1 MLSNKAAWLDAKDT
15 KLRIGDAPVPQPGP
29 DEIIIKNRAIAVN
42 TVDWHMQ
49 DIGIFVQQWPTIL
62 GSDVA
67 GEVYEVGTEVK
78 RFKKGDRVVGS
89 VYWIPHILRSSL
101 TGM

>member
-1 MLSNKAAWLDAKDT
+1 M
-15 KLRIGDAPVPQPGP
+15 PQPGP
-29 DEIIIKNRAIAVN
+29 DEIVVKNRAIAVN

-67 GEVYEVGTEVK
+67 GEVHEIGAEVT
-78 RFKKGDRVVGS
+78 RFKRGDRVVGS
-89 VYWIPHILRSSL
+89 VLQYLLIVKAAANEELDMPS
-101 TGM
+101 T

>member
-1 MLSNKAAWLDAKDT
+1 M
-15 KLRIGDAPVPQPGP
+15 PQPGP
-29 DEIIIKNRAIAVN
+29 DEVIVRNRAIAVN

-67 GEVYEVGTEVK
+67 GEVHEVGPQVA
-78 RFKKGDRVVGS
+78 RFKKGDRIVGLVLRNS
-89 VYWIPHILRSSL
+89 LVIPQTL
-101 TGM
+101 